1 MTEGKSRFRLRLP
14 RSLDEKMLY
23 MILLSFLCAALV
35 YFAAYGLGSY
45 ALKELYMSSEARS
58 ARLAEIYS
66 EFYEFITDNQI
77 KGTDTEAVAHWT
89 REHPYVTI
97 LIYENEEANR
107 TGNRT
112 PTPYAGMG
120 SGERLQ
126 YNSQYGRLYPMRF
139 ADGTYRIAIGDSS
152 NVREDNIN
160 RVIAVVLG
168 SVAFFTIMF
177 WYIRRLTNRIIRLS
191 KEADDIGSGDLEAP
205 ITVQGEDELAMLAGE
220 MDSMRKSV
228 IERMGNERRAWEAN
242 SELITAISHD
252 IRTPMTALIGY
263 LGLLNEGSFENTE
276 KEKQFISSAYDKAME
291 LKDLTDELFK
301 YFLVFGR
308 AELQMDREEYDGRL
322 LLEQL
327 LGETEFD
334 LTDAGF
340 TVQRI
345 EFEGECTVRTDPLYI
360 KRVVDNLISNAKK
373 YADRGQTLLIVSELK
388 DGKLSV
394 SMSNA
399 VAKDGPRVES
409 TKIGL
414 RTCEKIMDAMGG
426 SFTTHLENE
435 RFTAEFVLPAEEVQA
450 TGIRQ

>member
-1 MTEGKSRFRLRLP
+1 
-14 RSLDEKMLY
+14 MLY

-308 AELQMDREEYDGRL
+308 AELQMDREDYDGRL

-327 LGETEFD
+327 LGEAEFD

-414 RTCEKIMDAMGG
+414 RTCDKIMDAMGG

-435 RFTAEFVLPAEEVQA
+435 RFTAEFVLPAEEV
-450 TGIRQ
+450 

>member
-435 RFTAEFVLPAEEVQA
+435 RFTAEFVLPAEEIV
-450 TGIRQ
+450 

>member
-426 SFTTHLENE
+426 SFSTHLENE
-435 RFTAEFVLPAEEVQA
+435 RFTAEFVLPAEEM
-450 TGIRQ
+450 

>member
-1 MTEGKSRFRLRLP
+1 
-14 RSLDEKMLY
+14 MLY

-160 RVIAVVLG
+160 RVIAVVFG

-450 TGIRQ
+450 TGIRK

>member
-1 MTEGKSRFRLRLP
+1 
-14 RSLDEKMLY
+14 MLY

-426 SFTTHLENE
+426 SFSTHLENE
-435 RFTAEFVLPAEEVQA
+435 HFTAEFVLPAEEVQA
-450 TGIRQ
+450 IGIRQ

>member
-1 MTEGKSRFRLRLP
+1 
-14 RSLDEKMLY
+14 MLY

-66 EFYEFITDNQI
+66 EFYEFVTDNQI

-139 ADGTYRIAIGDSS
+139 ADGSYRIAIGDSS

-168 SVAFFTIMF
+168 SLAFFTIMF

-435 RFTAEFVLPAEEVQA
+435 RFTAEFVLPAEEV
-450 TGIRQ
+450 

>member
-1 MTEGKSRFRLRLP
+1 
-14 RSLDEKMLY
+14 MLY

-263 LGLLNEGSFENTE
+263 LGLLNEGSFEDTE

-426 SFTTHLENE
+426 SFSTHLENE
-435 RFTAEFVLPAEEVQA
+435 RFTAEFVLPAEEM
-450 TGIRQ
+450 

>member
-1 MTEGKSRFRLRLP
+1 
-14 RSLDEKMLY
+14 MLY

-66 EFYEFITDNQI
+66 EFYEFVTDNQI

-139 ADGTYRIAIGDSS
+139 ADGSYRIAIGDSS

-276 KEKQFISSAYDKAME
+276 KEKQFIASAYDKAME

-435 RFTAEFVLPAEEVQA
+435 RFTAEFVLPAEEIV
-450 TGIRQ
+450 

>member
-160 RVIAVVLG
+160 RVIAVVFG

-435 RFTAEFVLPAEEVQA
+435 RFTAEFVLPAEEV
-450 TGIRQ
+450 

>member
-1 MTEGKSRFRLRLP
+1 
-14 RSLDEKMLY
+14 MLY

-139 ADGTYRIAIGDSS
+139 ADGSYRIAIGDSS

-168 SVAFFTIMF
+168 SLAFFTIMF

-435 RFTAEFVLPAEEVQA
+435 RFTAEFVLPAEEV
-450 TGIRQ
+450 

>member
-168 SVAFFTIMF
+168 SLAFFTIMF

-435 RFTAEFVLPAEEVQA
+435 RFTAEFVLPAEEV
-450 TGIRQ
+450 

>member
-1 MTEGKSRFRLRLP
+1 
-14 RSLDEKMLY
+14 MLY

-435 RFTAEFVLPAEEVQA
+435 RFTAEFVLPAEEIV
-450 TGIRQ
+450 

>member
-1 MTEGKSRFRLRLP
+1 
-14 RSLDEKMLY
+14 MLY

-66 EFYEFITDNQI
+66 EFYEFVTDNQI

-139 ADGTYRIAIGDSS
+139 ADGSYRIAIGDSS

>member
-1 MTEGKSRFRLRLP
+1 MTERKPRFRLRLP

-23 MILLSFLCAALV
+23 MILLSFLCAA
-35 YFAAYGLGSY
+35 AYGLASL
-45 ALKELYMSSEARS
+45 ALKELYMSPEARS

-66 EFYEFITDNQI
+66 EFYQYVNTNQI
-77 KGTDTEAVAHWT
+77 PGTDTEAVARWT

-97 LIYENEEANR
+97 LVYENEDNR
-107 TGNRT
+107 VSNHSQV
-112 PTPYAGMG
+112 PYSNGM
-120 SGERLQ
+120 SSNERLQ

-160 RVIAVVLG
+160 RVIAIALA
-168 SVAFFTIMF
+168 SMAFFSIML
-177 WYIRRLTNRIIRLS
+177 WYVRRLTNRIIRLS

-205 ITVQGEDELAMLAGE
+205 ITVQGEDELAMLASE
-220 MDSMRKSV
+220 MDSMRNAV

-263 LGLLNEGSFENTE
+263 LGLLNEGNFGDAE
-276 KEKQFISSAYDKAME
+276 KEKQFIASAYDKAME

-308 AELQMDREEYDGRL
+308 AELEMNREDYDGRL

-327 LGETEFD
+327 LGEAEFD
-334 LTDAGF
+334 LVDAGF
-340 TVQRI
+340 TVQCI
-345 EFEGECTVRTDPLYI
+345 EFEGERTDPLYI

-373 YADRGQTLLIVSELK
+373 YADREQTLLILSELR
-388 DGKLSV
+388 GGQLSV

-399 VAKDGPRVES
+399 IAKGGPQVES

-414 RTCEKIMDAMGG
+414 RTCEKIMTAMGG
-426 SFTTHLENE
+426 SFSTHSENN
-435 RFTAEFVLPAEEVQA
+435 RFTAEFVLPAGDSEKTQV
-450 TGIRQ
+450 

>member
-1 MTEGKSRFRLRLP
+1 
-14 RSLDEKMLY
+14 MLY

-139 ADGTYRIAIGDSS
+139 ADGSYRIAIGDSS

-435 RFTAEFVLPAEEVQA
+435 RFTAEFVLPAEEV
-450 TGIRQ
+450 